1 MFIQFQ
7 QLTTHFPNVVLSAY
21 PSLSLSFFF
30 KALVFKVIFR
40 LYFIHL

>member
-21 PSLSLSFFF
+21 PFLYFFF
-30 KALVFKVIFR
+30 NALVFKVIFR